1 MPAYIFDNI
10 LTQGVRAGQI
20 PARTAD
26 ARNWFRDKAAS
37 TNVAPSTLIKR
48 NRAKIVGRTAVGSMY
63 MFQYDP
69 KLKQKLPYYDRFP
82 LIFMIEDYS
91 DGFLG
96 INMHYLPPQL
106 RARLMDALYDTVN
119 NQRYDESTKL
129 RVSYNLLKSVAKYK
143 MFKPTVK
150 RYLTQQVRSR
160 FILIDPVEWDI
171 ALFLPTQRFSKASA
185 DKVWSDSRKMI
196 RG

>member
-1 MPAYIFDNI
+1 MPAYIFDSI

>member
-48 NRAKIVGRTAVGSMY
+48 NRAKVVGRTAVGSMY

-91 DGFLG
+91 NGFLG

>member
-48 NRAKIVGRTAVGSMY
+48 NRAKIVGRTAVGS
-63 MFQYDP
+63 
-69 KLKQKLPYYDRFP
+69 KLPYYDRFP

-106 RARLMDALYDTVN
+106 RARLMDALYETVN

>member
-48 NRAKIVGRTAVGSMY
+48 NRAKVVGRTAVGSMY

>member
-48 NRAKIVGRTAVGSMY
+48 NRAKVVGRTAVGSMY

-106 RARLMDALYDTVN
+106 RARLMDALYETVN

>member
-106 RARLMDALYDTVN
+106 RARLMDALYETVN